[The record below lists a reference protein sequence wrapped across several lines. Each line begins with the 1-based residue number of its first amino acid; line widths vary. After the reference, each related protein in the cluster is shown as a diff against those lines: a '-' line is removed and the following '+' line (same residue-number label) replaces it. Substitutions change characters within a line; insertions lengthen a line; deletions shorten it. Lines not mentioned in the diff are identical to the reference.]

1 MEQNLTFMMCKHV
14 FYIHFRNFQCKESL
28 HGAVV
33 GLTEQESEALWSVE
47 DLYLRSIAW
56 MVLAALQ
63 KQRCEGVIWQHLFSV
78 VAR

>member
-1 MEQNLTFMMCKHV
+1 MEQNLTFMMCKLI
-14 FYIHFRNFQCKESL
+14 FYIYFRNFQCKESL
-28 HGAVV
+28 QGAVA
-33 GLTEQESEALWSVE
+33 GLTEQESEAPWSME

-63 KQRCEGVIWQHLFSV
+63 KQRCKGVIWQHLLSV